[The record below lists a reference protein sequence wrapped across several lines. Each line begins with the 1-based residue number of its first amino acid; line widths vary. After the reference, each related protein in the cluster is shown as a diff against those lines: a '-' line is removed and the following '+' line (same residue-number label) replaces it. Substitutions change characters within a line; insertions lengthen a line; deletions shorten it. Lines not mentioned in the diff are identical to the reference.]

1 MICYLNNHLFYRVA
15 RWLSIPRKVLSY
27 FFLNDSQK
35 TKEDAK
41 ISRDEFRFYSVKDG
55 IDITDKLPLGN

>member
-1 MICYLNNHLFYRVA
+1 MHLHPENYH
-15 RWLSIPRKVLSY
+15 Y
-27 FFLNDSQK
+27 FKDQK
-35 TKEDAK
+35 KKALRGLMWQNFVHLKTQEDAK